1 MLTEPRQDYWT
12 YACGCFR
19 QMASNIIVVPGLG
32 DLDLTTLN
40 GVAGDFGW
48 IVQVAH
54 DLRQT
59 VEMWA
64 QPGTVAVFA
73 NHEAVGAGFSWLE
86 IVRILRRT
94 LPEGRLVVCHG
105 FGDAFDWPELSAA
118 GAFHAL
124 RLPLQEDELRQSL
137 GFIWEAEKR
146 LTMAR
151 AVRAIAAA

>member
-1 MLTEPRQDYWT
+1 
-12 YACGCFR
+12 
-19 QMASNIIVVPGLG
+19 MASTIVVVPGLG
-32 DLDLTTLN
+32 DLDLTTLY

-59 VEMWA
+59 AELVA
-64 QPGTVAVFA
+64 PLSTVALFA
-73 NHEAVGAGFSWLE
+73 THDAVGAGFSWLE
-86 IVRILRRT
+86 ILGLLRRT
-94 LPEGRLVVCHG
+94 LPDIRVVVCHG

-124 RLPLQEDELRQSL
+124 RLPLHEDELRQSL

-146 LTMAR
+146 LTVAR

>member
-1 MLTEPRQDYWT
+1 
-12 YACGCFR
+12 
-19 QMASNIIVVPGLG
+19 MANNIVVVPDMTG
-32 DLDLTTLN
+32 LDLTTLN
-40 GVAGDFGW
+40 IVAADFGW
-48 IVQVAH
+48 AVQVAH

-59 VEMWA
+59 AEMVT
-64 QPGTVAVFA
+64 PLTTVAVFA
-73 NHEAVGAGFSWLE
+73 NHDVVGVGFSWLE
-86 IVRILRRT
+86 IVRVLRRA
-94 LPEGRLVVCHG
+94 LPEARLIVCHG
-105 FGDAFDWPELSAA
+105 FGDVFDWTELSDA

>member
-1 MLTEPRQDYWT
+1 MRSGTAPELLDLRVRR
-12 YACGCFR
+12 FL
-19 QMASNIIVVPGLG
+19 QMAKSIIVVPGLG
-32 DLDLTTLN
+32 QLDLTTLS
-40 GVAGDFGW
+40 GVAAEFGW
-48 IVQVAH
+48 TVQVAH

-59 VEMWA
+59 AELFA
-64 QPGTVAVFA
+64 PLSAVALFA
-73 NHEAVGAGFSWLE
+73 THDAVGAGFSWLE
-86 IVRILRRT
+86 ILGLLRQT
-94 LPEGRLVVCHG
+94 LPDIRLVVCHG

-146 LTMAR
+146 LMIAR